1 MKFIWINLLAI
12 VIALTSLV
20 MEHPSV
26 ESFDE
31 QLTAISQLPIWQTD
45 SLRNQEIKH
54 SEKTIHIAQDFIPI
68 VVIADFQNAHNDFHH
83 YLPIYSLV
91 RQKEY
96 FLLI

>member
-1 MKFIWINLLAI
+1 MKLIWINLLAI

-20 MEHPSV
+20 MERPSI
-26 ESFDE
+26 ETYTE
-31 QLTAISQLPIWQTD
+31 QLSNIDQMPVWQTD
-45 SLRNQEIKH
+45 SLKNQDLKQ

-68 VVIADFQNAHNDFHH
+68 VMIADTQNFERDFIH
-83 YLPIYSLV
+83 YLPLYNLH